1 MGRRKKE
8 KKRFC
13 IAYLCATGE
22 MHQIQR
28 KEDKQERYIH
38 EYAAAHN
45 IEVVKV
51 LHKDVLGMVMVW
63 EHFVAMSHVIQK
75 GQADGVIVSNMEEV
89 STGLSDAYAKI
100 GLIREAGGDI
110 ISVDQKDLLIPELE
124 AHYEQKARI

>member
-8 KKRFC
+8 KKRYC

-22 MHQIQR
+22 INQIAR
-28 KEDKQERYIH
+28 REKNQERYIR

-45 IEVVKV
+45 IEIVKV
-51 LHKDVLGMVMVW
+51 LHKDVLSMVMVW
-63 EHFVAMSHVIQK
+63 KHFVAMSHVIQK

-110 ISVDQKDLLIPELE
+110 ISVDQKDLFMPELE
-124 AHYEQKARI
+124 AHYEQKTRI